1 MNGQDIQKIMQL
13 HKKGCTGPE
22 IAEEIGCSPQNIGYW
37 RKKLGLKRNYH
48 NNRIN
53 PCDVARLHKKGLNVV
68 DMASELGVSEQAIYR
83 WIKKLGLSHTTYKK
97 INPGEIHALF
107 KKGLSNIEIARRM
120 SMPPQTVSY
129 WKKKL
134 HIPMRHRKNFM
145 EGMTPEILGFFLTL
159 YHAGFSD
166 RRIAQVLGVGY
177 YKVRV
182 LRFSVFRLPP
192 SYGVWYRPY
201 SGWANSL
208 GVDDGWRHQEK
219 KCGRCGRVFI
229 TENVPWQRYC
239 GDCKEISR
247 KISTEIQAI
256 RRKYNILKKFDPA
269 EAREL
274 SHRMAR
280 EEGEEFTE
288 LALDGLAHNG
298 KKTKEDD

>member
-22 IAEEIGCSPQNIGYW
+22 IAKEIGCRPQNICYW
-37 RKKLGLKRNYH
+37 RKKLGLK
-48 NNRIN
+48 NRYPHQKID
-53 PCDVARLHKKGLNVV
+53 PRDVARLHGKGLNPS
-68 DMASELGVSEQAIYR
+68 DMARELGVSEQTIYR
-83 WIKKLGLSHTTYKK
+83 WLKKLALRPARYNTVDT
-97 INPGEIHALF
+97 GEIRALF

-120 SMPPQTVSY
+120 KVTPNTVIN

-134 HIPMRHRKNFM
+134 HIPVRPHIIFM
-145 EGMTPEILGFFLTL
+145 ESITPGTLGFFLTL

-166 RRIAQVLGVGY
+166 RRIAQVLGIGNH
-177 YKVRV
+177 KVRV
-182 LRFSVFRLPP
+182 LRSSVFGLPP
-192 SYGVWYRPY
+192 IYRRGYPPN
-201 SGWANSL
+201 SGWVHSL
-208 GVDDGWRHQEK
+208 GMDDGWRHQEK

-247 KISTEIQAI
+247 KISKEITAI

-269 EAREL
+269 EAQEL